1 MLTLKRNATY
11 GFALLAGIM
20 GAGLAQAAPAP
31 EKMDC
36 RHLLAEDV
44 RLSDRLATLSH
55 SEARA
60 EAQDK
65 APAEKGFFVK
75 FDPVPGFGI
84 MKGATL
90 TSAGHPIRED
100 ATERSLEQVRQKLAV
115 IRGHEQRRMCPE
127 IGAPDMQQGR
137 LSDEAARAVP

>member
-1 MLTLKRNATY
+1 MLTLKQNATY
-11 GFALLAGIM
+11 GFVLLAGIM
-20 GAGLAQAAPAP
+20 GMGLAHAAPAP
-31 EKMDC
+31 EKLDC

-44 RLSDRLATLSH
+44 RLSDRLAALSH
-55 SEARA
+55 SEAQA

-90 TSAGHPIRED
+90 APAGHPIRED
-100 ATERSLEQVRQKLAV
+100 ATERNLDQVRQKLAV

-127 IGAPDMQQGR
+127 IGAPDMQQDR
-137 LSDEAARAVP
+137 LSDDAVRAVP

>member
-11 GFALLAGIM
+11 GLALLAGIM

-44 RLSDRLATLSH
+44 RLSDRLAALSH
-55 SEARA
+55 SEAQA
-60 EAQDK
+60 AAQDK

-90 TSAGHPIRED
+90 TPAGHSIRED
-100 ATERSLEQVRQKLAV
+100 ATERSLDQVRQKLAV
-115 IRGHEQRRMCPE
+115 IRGHEQRKMCPE
-127 IGAPDMQQGR
+127 IGTPDMQQDG
-137 LSDEAARAVP
+137 LSDDAARVVP